1 VIEAIPPSYLDDDNA
16 DIDDLVGDELTSMY
30 KKVRD
35 TQRKVLRERR
45 SMYSVALQ
53 RRELEKEAKRYISW
67 LKNLAKVD
75 DDDIKFVDKLEEKL
89 EVISVCHGKSFYCST
104 IRLCFLL
111 HSPGHLTHQHFFAI
125 NSTEEAKK
133 LRDVRRSEEAQ
144 QLAEAEAIAQQE
156 AEEKER
162 KSLLEDVKK
171 EAEAKPGMIWNPNLR
186 EYQYLHDHTEES
198 WRD

>member
-1 VIEAIPPSYLDDDNA
+1 
-16 DIDDLVGDELTSMY
+16 M
-30 KKVRD
+30 VRVSIVQQFISIFLSFD
-35 TQRKVLRERR
+35 
-45 SMYSVALQ
+45 SSALPF
-53 RRELEKEAKRYISW
+53 I
-67 LKNLAKVD
+67 
-75 DDDIKFVDKLEEKL
+75 
-89 EVISVCHGKSFYCST
+89 
-104 IRLCFLL
+104 LC
-111 HSPGHLTHQHFFAI
+111 I

-156 AEEKER
+156 AEEEER

>member
-1 VIEAIPPSYLDDDNA
+1 MP
-16 DIDDLVGDELTSMY
+16 
-30 KKVRD
+30 
-35 TQRKVLRERR
+35 
-45 SMYSVALQ
+45 
-53 RRELEKEAKRYISW
+53 
-67 LKNLAKVD
+67 
-75 DDDIKFVDKLEEKL
+75 
-89 EVISVCHGKSFYCST
+89 
-104 IRLCFLL
+104 
-111 HSPGHLTHQHFFAI
+111 I

>member
-1 VIEAIPPSYLDDDNA
+1 
-16 DIDDLVGDELTSMY
+16 M
-30 KKVRD
+30 
-35 TQRKVLRERR
+35 
-45 SMYSVALQ
+45 
-53 RRELEKEAKRYISW
+53 
-67 LKNLAKVD
+67 
-75 DDDIKFVDKLEEKL
+75 
-89 EVISVCHGKSFYCST
+89 
-104 IRLCFLL
+104 
-111 HSPGHLTHQHFFAI
+111 
-125 NSTEEAKK
+125 
-133 LRDVRRSEEAQ
+133 RRSEEAQ